1 MKILSIE
8 VSGTELNTVL
18 LTGTKISYQVESLGK
33 MLKVSNSKPS
43 VKDVIDLQKNFGMKL
58 DEIKPDIV
66 SIVEGGN
73 DAKKNRIQIEFVIQA
88 MCLER
93 NITVNTY
100 PSGSCT
106 KFINTGFQKK
116 TNKPFLSEFE
126 KFSIPKYMTKVFALA
141 WKCLND

>member
-18 LTGTKISYQVESLGK
+18 LTGTKVSYHVESLGK
-33 MLKVSNSKPS
+33 MLKASNSKPS
-43 VKDVIDLQKNFGMKL
+43 VKDIIDLQKNFGMKL
-58 DEIKPDIV
+58 DEIKTDIV

-73 DAKKNRIQIEFVIQA
+73 EAKKNRIQIEFVIQV
-88 MCLER
+88 MCLEKS
-93 NITVNTY
+93 ITVNTY
-100 PSGSCT
+100 PSGACT

-116 TNKPFLSEFE
+116 TNKSFLSEFE
-126 KFSIPKYMTKVFALA
+126 KFTIPKYMTKVFALA